1 MFGRRRFSPP
11 PPPAPV
17 KRAASPLKPAASPI
31 KPAAFIQPETPPP
44 SAQNMDR
51 MQQQMN
57 AQKAAQDQF
66 NASRDNLMN
75 MRQAGQLSAQDMDR
89 MQQQMDADRMQQQM
103 DAQRGGLKSGGKVGS
118 ASKRADGIAQR
129 GKTKGRYI

>member
-1 MFGRRRFSPP
+1 MFGRRRPPPP

-17 KRAASPLKPAASPI
+17 KRSQSPLKPAVSAI

-57 AQKAAQDQF
+57 AQKAAADQF

-75 MRQAGQLSAQDMDR
+75 MQKAGQLSAQDMDR
-89 MQQQMDADRMQQQM
+89 MQQEM
-103 DAQRGGLKSGGKVGS
+103 DAQRGGFKSGGKVGS